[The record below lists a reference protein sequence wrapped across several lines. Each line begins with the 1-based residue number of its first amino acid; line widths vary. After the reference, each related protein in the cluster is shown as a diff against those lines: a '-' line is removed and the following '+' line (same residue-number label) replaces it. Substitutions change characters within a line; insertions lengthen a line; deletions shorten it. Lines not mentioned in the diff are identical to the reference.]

1 MTREGGGVGIGARL
15 RAARERKGQ
24 TILQAAE
31 KLHVDARVLEAL
43 EAENFE
49 PLGADVY
56 VRGHLRHY
64 AELVGESPA
73 QLQELYTN
81 TSPQTRPDL
90 TRIPRGERAPESAR
104 LMLPALLGV
113 LGLTLAGLLWW
124 LLTLPGAKPHPLSPA
139 LISAPPLSSAEGE
152 PGAAPAPP
160 PPASFATPATNA
172 RPAAAP
178 AAGGTGQTLTLKF
191 SGESWVQIADGRG
204 RTLLDGLQ
212 PAGSTRAVTGPAPLR
227 VVLGNAPA
235 VALEVNGHPASLAG
249 LVRRR
254 GDAHVSIDASGAVSP
269 ALSPAAGGN

>member
-49 PLGADVY
+49 PLGAAVY

-124 LLTLPGAKPHPLSPA
+124 LLTLPGAKPRPLSPA

-152 PGAAPAPP
+152 PGAAPAA
-160 PPASFATPATNA
+160 PASLAAPATNA
-172 RPAAAP
+172 RSAAAAP

-204 RTLLDGLQ
+204 HTLLDGLQ

-254 GDAHVSIDASGAVSP
+254 GDAHVSIDASGALSP
-269 ALSPAAGGN
+269 AVSPAAGGN

>member
-1 MTREGGGVGIGARL
+1 MTREGDGVGIGARL

-24 TILQAAE
+24 TVLQAAE

-43 EAENFE
+43 ETENFE

-56 VRGHLRHY
+56 ARGHLRRY

-73 QLQELYTN
+73 ELQELYTN
-81 TSPQTRPDL
+81 TSPQLRPDL

-113 LGLTLAGLLWW
+113 IALALAGLVWW
-124 LLTLPGAKPHPLSPA
+124 LLTLPGAKPRPLAPAVIAAAPLSPEAAPTGA
-139 LISAPPLSSAEGE
+139 L
-152 PGAAPAPP
+152 AAPATLARPEAP
-160 PPASFATPATNA
+160 PPAA
-172 RPAAAP
+172 
-178 AAGGTGQTLTLKF
+178 AAGGGETLTLKF

-204 RTLLDGLQ
+204 HMLLDGLQ
-212 PAGSTRAVTGPAPLR
+212 PAGSTRAVSGAAPLR

-249 LVRRR
+249 LVRRH
-254 GDAHVSIDASGAVSP
+254 GDAHVSIDASGAVSLTP
-269 ALSPAAGGN
+269 SAPGRGD

>member
-49 PLGADVY
+49 PLGAAVY

-81 TSPQTRPDL
+81 TSPQTCPDL

-124 LLTLPGAKPHPLSPA
+124 LLTLPGAKPRPLSPA

-152 PGAAPAPP
+152 PGAAPAA
-160 PPASFATPATNA
+160 PASLAAPATNA
-172 RPAAAP
+172 RSAAAAP

-204 RTLLDGLQ
+204 HTLLDGLQ

-235 VALEVNGHPASLAG
+235 VALEVNGRPASLAG

>member
-1 MTREGGGVGIGARL
+1 
-15 RAARERKGQ
+15 
-24 TILQAAE
+24 
-31 KLHVDARVLEAL
+31 
-43 EAENFE
+43 
-49 PLGADVY
+49 
-56 VRGHLRHY
+56 
-64 AELVGESPA
+64 
-73 QLQELYTN
+73 
-81 TSPQTRPDL
+81 
-90 TRIPRGERAPESAR
+90 
-104 LMLPALLGV
+104 MLPALLGV

-124 LLTLPGAKPHPLSPA
+124 LLTLPGAKPRPLSPA

-152 PGAAPAPP
+152 PGAAPAA
-160 PPASFATPATNA
+160 PASLATPATNA
-172 RPAAAP
+172 RSAAAAP

-204 RTLLDGLQ
+204 HTLLDGLQ

-235 VALEVNGHPASLAG
+235 VALEVNGRPASLAG